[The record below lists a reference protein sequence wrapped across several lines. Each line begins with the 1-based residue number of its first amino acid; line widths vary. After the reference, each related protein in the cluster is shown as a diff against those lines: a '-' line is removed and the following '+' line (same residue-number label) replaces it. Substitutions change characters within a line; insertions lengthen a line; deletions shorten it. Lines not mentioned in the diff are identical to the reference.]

1 LTRMSR
7 GLFLIADHQK
17 KHAIKLA
24 QELITAIGL
33 LSRIAQS

>member
-1 LTRMSR
+1 MWR

-24 QELITAIGL
+24 QELITAIDVL
-33 LSRIAQS
+33 NRIAQR